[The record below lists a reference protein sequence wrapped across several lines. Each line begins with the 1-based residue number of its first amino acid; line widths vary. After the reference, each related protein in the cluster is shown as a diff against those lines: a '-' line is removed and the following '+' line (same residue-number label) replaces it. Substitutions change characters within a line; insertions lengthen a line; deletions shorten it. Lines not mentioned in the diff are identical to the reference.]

1 MLFNSLDF
9 AIFLPSV
16 FLLYWFV
23 FNKSLKLQNFFL
35 LIVSYVFYGWWDWRF
50 LSLLFLTS
58 TTDFYIGFHLNKIEN
73 PSQRKLLLYLSLAL
87 NLGMLGF
94 FKYFNF
100 FLDNANQLFTYFGQ
114 PVELSALHII
124 LPAGI
129 SFYTF
134 QSLSY
139 TIDIYRKHITPTKSL
154 IEFLSFVSFFPHL
167 VAGPIMRA
175 STLLPQFKVSRLFDY
190 EIAKDGLRQI
200 LWGLFKKM
208 VVADNL
214 AHYVDTIFG
223 NYEQYNGTTLAI
235 GAVYFAYQ
243 VYADFSAYSDI
254 ACGIAKLFGFQLMV
268 NFKLPYFS
276 RDVAEYWRRNHISL
290 TTWFRDYL
298 YIPLGGSNGSKRRVI
313 RNILII
319 FIVSGFW
326 HGANWT
332 FIIWGLLN
340 AIYFIPLLL
349 LHKNRQHM
357 DTVAQGKLFP
367 SIKEF
372 FQMTFTFCLIAF
384 GLIWFRSVDITHAIG
399 YIKILSHPS
408 LLFESG
414 VIGFEFMTP
423 LLLIFIV
430 TEWIQ
435 RENEHVFVLTMLPKF
450 ARWCIYIL
458 TIYTIIYIG
467 KYDNQ
472 AFIYFQF

>member
-1 MLFNSLDF
+1 MFFNSLDF
-9 AIFLPSV
+9 AIFLPIV
-16 FLLYWFV
+16 FFLYWFV
-23 FNKSLKLQNFFL
+23 FNKNLKLQNLFL
-35 LIVSYVFYGWWDWRF
+35 LAASYVFYAWWDWRF
-50 LSLLFLTS
+50 LFLLFFTA
-58 TTDFYIGFHLNKIEN
+58 TADFFIGKQLDKTEKLSKRKI
-73 PSQRKLLLYLSLAL
+73 LLYLSLTF
-87 NLGMLGF
+87 NLGVLGF

-100 FLDNANQLFTYFGQ
+100 FIKNFSTAFSLFGHPIHFTGI
-114 PVELSALHII
+114 SII

-139 TIDIYRKHITPTKSL
+139 TIDIYKKQIKPSNT
-154 IEFLSFVSFFPHL
+154 IIDFLAFVSFFPHL

-175 STLLPQFKVSRLFDY
+175 STLLPQFKVKRSFNY
-190 EIAKDGLRQI
+190 ESAKDGLRQI

-214 AHYVDTIFG
+214 AYYVDNIFG
-223 NYEQYNGTTLAI
+223 HYEQFNGTTLI
-235 GAVYFAYQ
+235 FGAVFFAYQ

-254 ACGIAKLFGFQLMV
+254 ASGTAKLFSFRLIT
-268 NFKLPYFS
+268 NFKVPYFS

-298 YIPLGGSNGSKRRVI
+298 YIPLGGSQGSTFKMI
-313 RNILII
+313 GNILII

-340 AIYFIPLLL
+340 AIYIIPLLL
-349 LHKNRQHM
+349 LKTNRKHL

-367 SIKEF
+367 SIKEM
-372 FQMTFTFCLIAF
+372 FQMAFTFCLIAF
-384 GLIWFRSVDITHAIG
+384 GLIWFRSVDISHAIG
-399 YIKILSHPS
+399 YIKILFHPS

-414 VIGFEFMTP
+414 ITGFEFTTP
-423 LLLIFIV
+423 LLLVFILL
-430 TEWIQ
+430 EWIQ
-435 RENEHVFVLTMLPKF
+435 REKEHVFDLVKLPIY
-450 ARWCIYIL
+450 ARWFIYLL
-458 TIYTIIYIG
+458 TIFVIIYIG
-467 KYDNQ
+467 KYENQ